1 MTKEEFDALLEEAF
15 LAGYNDAE
23 EDFLNKDN
31 SFDLER
37 EYNESSLWDRA
48 AYAKNVVANKIKYR
62 GDKKLE
68 GLANRA
74 AAARIGT
81 QQAADK
87 EDRTVM
93 DTYKKYDKAS
103 KDKLINSHDNYVT
116 KKHIENKYNY
126 KLKRAIKDRAAQQPA
141 DNKSK
146 QPKPAFRP
154 AFV

>member
-1 MTKEEFDALLEEAF
+1 MTKEEFDVLLEEAF

-23 EDFLNKDN
+23 EDYGTYYNEAKFMHRVQHAIGKFINN
-31 SFDLER
+31 SKYDDPKER
-37 EYNESSLWDRA
+37 E
-48 AYAKNVVANKIKYR
+48 
-62 GDKKLE
+62 
-68 GLANRA
+68 LANRA
-74 AAARIGT
+74 LAARLGT

-87 EDRTVM
+87 EDEVVM
-93 DTYKKYDKAS
+93 STYKKYDKAS

-116 KKHIENKYNY
+116 KKHIENKYNH
-126 KLKRAIKDRAAQQPA
+126 KLKRAIKDRAAQQPAA